1 MRAEIFLFSAI
12 IAMLIIGGAFALPQ
26 EARPETGTIIKGG
39 EGNGLC
45 KLDVINDATVDAA
58 AYLCNMNKEVLVAVY
73 IRSGEYFNLTGIDAG
88 SYELYFL
95 QGRDW
100 NATAG
105 RFKNDSHSSRMDGPL
120 EFETLQT
127 PEGVRYTWGEV
138 TLKEVVGGEA
148 NMVPVSEED
157 FPI

>member
-1 MRAEIFLFSAI
+1 MRAEIFLFSGIVA
-12 IAMLIIGGAFALPQ
+12 LLFIGEAFALSQ
-26 EARPETGTIIKGG
+26 EARPDTGAIIKGG
-39 EGNGLC
+39 EGDGLC
-45 KLDVINDATVDAA
+45 KLDIINNATVDAA
-58 AYLCNMNKEVLVAVY
+58 AYLCNMNKDVLVAVY
-73 IRSGEYFNLTGIDAG
+73 IRSGEYYNLTGIDAG
-88 SYELYFL
+88 RYELYFL

-105 RFKNDSHSSRMDGPL
+105 RFKNDSYSSRMDGPL

-138 TLKEVVGGEA
+138 TLKEVIGGEA

-157 FPI
+157 FPT